1 MDKLSRLAASLQ
13 NQMHKI
19 QSSIFVNI
27 FKASHYNH
35 KDPGVVLQLTKT
47 TIFIATPLKKN
58 IFSSSCY
65 QTVAFINNLLTEKL
79 WI

>member
-1 MDKLSRLAASLQ
+1 MDKLSRLTASLQ

-47 TIFIATPLKKN
+47 TIFIATPLKKTYSAVHV
-58 IFSSSCY
+58 IK
-65 QTVAFINNLLTEKL
+65 QLLLLT
-79 WI
+79 IC